1 MTANPASQPTPG
13 QSTPSQPA
21 PGAHIE
27 LESLPNLRDIGG
39 YPIAGGG
46 RVRTGV
52 LYRSAALSRLSPAD
66 ADALQRRDIRTIFDF
81 RTEVERTAQPDVV
94 PDGMHVVLADVLAD
108 AASAAPDEMLEA
120 IKDPLR
126 ASQLLAGDQTA
137 AIFDETYRQIVSSDS
152 ALAAYRSFFT
162 DIADPANRPALFHC
176 TSGKDRTGWAAAALL
191 LLLGVDEAD
200 VFHDYELTNQY
211 LPRSAAAMIKKFTD
225 GGGDPSTLT
234 PVLGVDPKYLRAALT
249 EMTSRFGSITGYF
262 RDGLGMDDDAQD
274 TLRAALTA

>member
-1 MTANPASQPTPG
+1 MTANPASQPAPG

-39 YPIAGGG
+39 YPITGGG

-66 ADALQRRDIRTIFDF
+66 ADALQRRDTRTIFDF

-137 AIFDETYRQIVSSDS
+137 AI
-152 ALAAYRSFFT
+152 
-162 DIADPANRPALFHC
+162 
-176 TSGKDRTGWAAAALL
+176 
-191 LLLGVDEAD
+191 
-200 VFHDYELTNQY
+200 
-211 LPRSAAAMIKKFTD
+211 
-225 GGGDPSTLT
+225 
-234 PVLGVDPKYLRAALT
+234 
-249 EMTSRFGSITGYF
+249 
-262 RDGLGMDDDAQD
+262 
-274 TLRAALTA
+274 

>member
-39 YPIAGGG
+39 YPITGGG

-94 PDGMHVVLADVLAD
+94 PDGMHVVLADVLGRID
-108 AASAAPDEMLEA
+108 SAAGE
-120 IKDPLR
+120 
-126 ASQLLAGDQTA
+126 
-137 AIFDETYRQIVSSDS
+137 
-152 ALAAYRSFFT
+152 LAAH
-162 DIADPANRPALFHC
+162 ADRARVAGMAC
-176 TSGKDRTGWAAAALL
+176 EAAYDMV
-191 LLLGVDEAD
+191 G
-200 VFHDYELTNQY
+200 
-211 LPRSAAAMIKKFTD
+211 D
-225 GGGDPSTLT
+225 G
-234 PVLGVDPKYLRAALT
+234 
-249 EMTSRFGSITGYF
+249 
-262 RDGLGMDDDAQD
+262 
-274 TLRAALTA
+274 